1 MTKEP
6 STEQQIVSCGEAG
19 LRVVAVVVPAAVTG
33 ALALLRAGRPRSL
46 SACLLACAFIL
57 LRLIM
62 RLFSSDSFVY
72 FSFFLCVCLVVCV
85 LAYAC
90 PTLSVAFASLSS
102 PPPPLRICACVPSP
116 RPYLWPS
123 GELDVCWINLF
134 GVSFNI
140 SMIYMFFV
148 FTFICSCF
156 HVCVLN
162 PNSE

>member
-72 FSFFLCVCLVVCV
+72 FSFFCVCVWLFVCLLMRV
-85 LAYAC
+85 Q
-90 PTLSVAFASLSS
+90 LSLLHLLLCLL
-102 PPPPLRICACVPSP
+102 PLPLFVSARVFPP

-140 SMIYMFFV
+140 SMMYMFFV